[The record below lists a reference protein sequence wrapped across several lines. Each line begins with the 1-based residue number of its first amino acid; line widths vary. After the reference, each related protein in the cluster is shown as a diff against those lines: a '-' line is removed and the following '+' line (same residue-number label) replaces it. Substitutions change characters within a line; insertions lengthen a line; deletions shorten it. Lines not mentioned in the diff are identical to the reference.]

1 MPASGENEERGRI
14 LSGLVSGRLKEIE
27 ERLRSQELTQIYGK
41 GPLGFALSEILL
53 IKDWGKISGIKQEFY
68 TYLGNLVLETKRNL
82 VIIAVSSANLIGKGG
97 AEPPYILLTGPGI
110 YLIEFS
116 TQKGTYITDS
126 REITGLLVSPSD
138 WEKMRNAKKDYDGTS
153 ALTLNEIFAEIPL
166 SIIDRPSSLQS
177 YERGLIAKTVLT
189 PFKDAFIS
197 LKNTCMRGSSYPEE
211 HGPKMLSTHKYF
223 HNLILIGP
231 EIYEWASKKATE
243 PWNEV
248 IVRQAKDYL
257 REIPGVK
264 VSKPGE
270 LDAVLQTE
278 VIEGISRGY
287 LKDAR
292 RGISL
297 TSVPS
302 VKEFMM
308 RVEVKMAKDQYLK
321 AITGALERGF

>member
-1 MPASGENEERGRI
+1 MPPAGESEEKGRI

-41 GPLGFALSEILL
+41 GPLGFALNEILL
-53 IKDWGKISGIKQEFY
+53 IKDWGKISGLKHEFY
-68 TYLGNLVLETKRNL
+68 TYLGNLVLETKRDL

-97 AEPPYILLTGPGI
+97 TELPYILLTGPGI

-116 TQKGTYITDS
+116 TQRGMYITDS
-126 REITGLLVSPSD
+126 REITGLLVSSSD
-138 WEKMRNAKKDYDGTS
+138 WDKMRSAKKDYDGTS
-153 ALTLNEIFAEIPL
+153 ALTLNELFAEIPL
-166 SIIDRPSSLQS
+166 SIIERPSSLQT

-189 PFKDAFIS
+189 PFKDAFMS
-197 LKNTCMRGSSYPEE
+197 LKNTCTRGSSYPEE
-211 HGPKMLSTHKYF
+211 HGPKILSTHKYF

-231 EIYEWASKKATE
+231 EIYQWASKRATQS
-243 PWNEV
+243 WDEV

-264 VSKPGE
+264 ISRPGE

-278 VIEGISRGY
+278 IIEGISRGY

-297 TSVPS
+297 TSVPNI
-302 VKEFMM
+302 KEFMM

-321 AITGALERGF
+321 AITGAFERGF